1 MFLNKKLWQCL
12 LIPYVSYLP
21 MCTFLF
27 GAGPNDLPATGI
39 ADVFIYLSVVSQ
51 ISSETLSKIGVIVE
65 TFSSP
70 NT

>member
-1 MFLNKKLWQCL
+1 
-12 LIPYVSYLP
+12 

-51 ISSETLSKIGVIVE
+51 ISSEALSKIGVIVE